1 MSKTALD
8 GDRWGMDYDMARL
21 GQAVADARQAMGLS
35 QRELGD
41 LTGVNPDRISRI
53 ERATAAEASP
63 RWNARGWVNLE
74 TALGWAIGSAKRVAL
89 GGEPVLAANVNY
101 GTHFVDGD
109 AQAIVAGPKAAREA
123 LAFELMRQAEQ
134 LLAEARR
141 LRMQND

>member
-1 MSKTALD
+1 
-8 GDRWGMDYDMARL
+8 MDYDMERL
-21 GQAVADARQAMGLS
+21 GQLVADARQGLDLS
-35 QRELGD
+35 QRELGS
-41 LTGVNPDRISRI
+41 LSGVNSDRISRI
-53 ERATAAEASP
+53 ERATAAKASP
-63 RWNARGWVNLE
+63 RWNAKGWVNLE

-141 LRMQND
+141 LRAQND

>member
-1 MSKTALD
+1 ME
-8 GDRWGMDYDMARL
+8 YDMARL
-21 GQAVADARQAMGLS
+21 GQAVADARQGLGLS

-41 LTGVNPDRISRI
+41 LSGVNSDRISRI
-53 ERATAAEASP
+53 ERAHAAETSP

-74 TALGWAIGSAKRVAL
+74 TSLGWAVGSAKRIAL

-101 GTHFVDGD
+101 GTHFVEGD

-141 LRMQND
+141 LRAQNY